1 MFPRLATSAG
11 PRWPHNPPPMRCV
24 QLTAAELRAL
34 AATLA
39 GWAAA
44 AEAEGRHDA
53 ARRLAWRSAALGEAA
68 R

>member
-1 MFPRLATSAG
+1 MSPKLSTSCGARL
-11 PRWPHNPPPMRCV
+11 PHPPPPMRSV
-24 QLTAAELRAL
+24 RLTTAELRAL

-39 GWAAA
+39 GWAAQ
-44 AEAEGRHDA
+44 AEAEGRHEC

>member
-1 MFPRLATSAG
+1 MPPQLATSAG
-11 PRWPHNPPPMRCV
+11 PRRPFPPTPMRAV
-24 QLTAAELRAL
+24 RLTAAELRAL

-39 GWAAA
+39 GWAAQ
-44 AEAEGRHDA
+44 AEADGRHDT